1 MLATIASDGGEGS
14 GGEVPGREGGRIRP
28 AEMRAAEVGAAEVRE
43 EEVRSA
49 VSKTEEKA
57 TDEDRTKVSG
67 GSINRL
73 YARWQMYSKILE
85 PIYRISLPHTLSTSP
100 SKSVAVP
107 SQFEPFVGS

>member
-1 MLATIASDGGEGS
+1 MLVTIANDGGEGS
-14 GGEVPGREGGRIRP
+14 GGEVPGREVGRNEGGGN
-28 AEMRAAEVGAAEVRE
+28 EGGGGGAAEVRE
-43 EEVRSA
+43 EEVRSEG
-49 VSKTEEKA
+49 SKTEENA
-57 TDEDRTKVSG
+57 TDEDRPKVSG